1 MSAAVDAQPLVKRL
15 VAQQRQRAAA
25 ASAAACTS
33 AAGGTQACE
42 AGGGSSGSAAAPEPP
57 TAAPVGEPP
66 RLVSGAGHDAMVF
79 ADVTR
84 MGMLF
89 VRCR

>member
-15 VAQQRQRAAA
+15 IAQQRQRVAAAPAAA
-25 ASAAACTS
+25 ACIAAAD
-33 AAGGTQACE
+33 
-42 AGGGSSGSAAAPEPP
+42 GSQTCDNEPP